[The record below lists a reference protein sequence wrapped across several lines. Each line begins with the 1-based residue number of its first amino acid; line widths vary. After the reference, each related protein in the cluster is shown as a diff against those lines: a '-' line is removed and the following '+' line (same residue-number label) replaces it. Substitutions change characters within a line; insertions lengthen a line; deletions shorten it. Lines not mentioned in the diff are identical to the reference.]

1 MKCEICESEEHE
13 LVSENLRYT
22 TNQKIYRCKRCG
34 LVFLHP
40 KMTPAKEKKFY
51 EEEYGEIYS
60 NEKGTTPADLFQAR
74 LQDAEMYKGW
84 IKSYLSGE
92 DDCLEIGCASGYFLE
107 TIKNEVRSV
116 SGIETHLLLKQYCE
130 KLGISMFEELDDVE
144 DDSFDKIFLFFVLEH
159 LGEPKKYLESL
170 LAKLKPNGKIFIVV
184 PNVDDALLSL
194 YDLPAFKSFYYT
206 PAHQFYY
213 SKKTL
218 ANLFRKTGIENFE
231 IKPIQR
237 YDLSN
242 HMYWMIYSKPGGM
255 GRYNNVFHEKLNLE
269 YKTALESKFI
279 CDTLFAVITKN

>member
-1 MKCEICESEEHE
+1 
-13 LVSENLRYT
+13 
-22 TNQKIYRCKRCG
+22 
-34 LVFLHP
+34 
-40 KMTPAKEKKFY
+40 MTPDEEKKFY

-74 LQDAEMYKGW
+74 LPDAEIYKGW
-84 IKSYLSGE
+84 VKSYLSGE

-107 TIKNEVRSV
+107 TIKNDVRSV
-116 SGIETHLLLKQYCE
+116 SGIETHLLLKNYCE
-130 KLGISMFEELDDVE
+130 KSGISMFKALEEVE
-144 DDSFDKIFLFFVLEH
+144 DNSFDKIFLFFVLEH

-170 LAKLKPNGKIFIVV
+170 LAKLKKDGKIFIVV

-218 ANLFRKTGIENFE
+218 ADLFRKTGIENFE
-231 IKPIQR
+231 IKPVQR

-242 HMYWMIYSKPGGM
+242 HIYWMIYSKPGGM
-255 GRYNNVFHEKLNLE
+255 GRYNDVFHKKLNLE
-269 YKTALESKFI
+269 YKAALESKFI
-279 CDTLFAVITKN
+279 CDTMFAVITKN

>member
-1 MKCEICESEEHE
+1 MKCEICGSNKNT
-13 LVSENLRYT
+13 LISDNLRYKT
-22 TNQKIYRCKRCG
+22 EQKVYRCKECG
-34 LVFLHP
+34 LVYLYP
-40 KMTPAKEKKFY
+40 KMTPDEEREFY
-51 EEEYGEIYS
+51 EREYGEIYS
-60 NEKGTTPADLFQAR
+60 NEKGTTPAELFVTRLPDAR
-74 LQDAEMYKGW
+74 MYAKWVGDY
-84 IKSYLSGE
+84 ISNS

-107 TIKNEVRSV
+107 TIKFYVNSV
-116 SGIETHLLLKQYCE
+116 SGIETHLWLKE
-130 KLGISMFEELDDVE
+130 HSENLGSSMYENIDEIE
-144 DDSFDKIFLFFVLEH
+144 DNSFDKIFLFFVLEH
-159 LGEPKKYLESL
+159 FGEPKKYLESL

-218 ANLFRKTGIENFE
+218 ADLFRKIGIGNFE

-242 HMYWMIYSKPGGM
+242 HIYWMIYSKPGGM